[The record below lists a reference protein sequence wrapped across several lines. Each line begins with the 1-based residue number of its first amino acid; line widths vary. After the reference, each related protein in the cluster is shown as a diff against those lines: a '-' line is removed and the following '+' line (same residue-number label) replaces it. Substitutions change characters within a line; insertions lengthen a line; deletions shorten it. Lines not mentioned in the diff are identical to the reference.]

1 MLMSFSSSQYYT
13 TKLIVEIQKSLE
25 MISIIASN
33 LESEVKHPVRGSHR
47 NEVGYVNDSK
57 SSGSLKSVLLRCEKK

>member
-13 TKLIVEIQKSLE
+13 TKFVEIQKSLE

-33 LESEVKHPVRGSHR
+33 LESEVKNPVRGSHR
-47 NEVGYVNDSK
+47 NEVGYVNA
-57 SSGSLKSVLLRCEKK
+57 LRALVR

>member
-1 MLMSFSSSQYYT
+1 
-13 TKLIVEIQKSLE
+13 

-33 LESEVKHPVRGSHR
+33 LESEVKNPVRGSHR

-57 SSGSLKSVLLRCEKK
+57 SSGARFSKLPVITGSVKLFCFPF

>member
-1 MLMSFSSSQYYT
+1 
-13 TKLIVEIQKSLE
+13 

-33 LESEVKHPVRGSHR
+33 LESEVKHHVRGSHR

>member
-1 MLMSFSSSQYYT
+1 
-13 TKLIVEIQKSLE
+13 

-33 LESEVKHPVRGSHR
+33 LESEVKNPVRGSHR

-57 SSGSLKSVLLRCEKK
+57 SSGSLKSVLLRCEKIRFCRIILFIVRAISFLALRA

>member
-1 MLMSFSSSQYYT
+1 
-13 TKLIVEIQKSLE
+13 

-33 LESEVKHPVRGSHR
+33 LESEVKHPVRGSFR

-57 SSGSLKSVLLRCEKK
+57 SSGSLKSVLLRCEKIRFCSIILFIVQAISFLTLRA